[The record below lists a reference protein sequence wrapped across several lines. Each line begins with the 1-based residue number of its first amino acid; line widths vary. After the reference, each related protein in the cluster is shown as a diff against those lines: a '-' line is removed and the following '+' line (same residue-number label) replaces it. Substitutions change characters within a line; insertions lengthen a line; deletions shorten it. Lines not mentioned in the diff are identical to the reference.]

1 MKNISFRKAYRLF
14 VKRYNQSTNSNLVV
28 IQLIFVSVRQKFIS
42 YEQNDDIYI
51 IEDTEF
57 NLDSIKDLSDYE
69 LRQGFQL

>member
-1 MKNISFRKAYRLF
+1 M
-14 VKRYNQSTNSNLVV
+14 V